1 MGGSEVITGSG
12 QAVTGVIQA
21 NTEQVKQDFAN
32 YNSNKMMSALV
43 QNLRSVGYAGEDKIT
58 VVEPNTILEGVNN
71 DIISEIAFEIGQA
84 D

>member
-1 MGGSEVITGSG
+1 
-12 QAVTGVIQA
+12 
-21 NTEQVKQDFAN
+21 
-32 YNSNKMMSALV
+32 MMSALV